1 MTDDEWLRSSAEA
14 SPRFA
19 ARVYEKFRQGM
30 SMKELAQAHGV
41 STATIEA
48 LIRQAMVDGENAKTP
63 TIGKGC

>member
-30 SMKELAQAHGV
+30 SMKELAEVADVALEKFRDAV
-41 STATIEA
+41 SGDDAVCLTAYKEGA
-48 LIRQAMVDGENAKTP
+48 L
-63 TIGKGC
+63 